1 MLILFS
7 PIMGSGIEGNLM
19 KRLRFLLVFCVA
31 LLLPACS
38 PAAAGA
44 STASPTAGVSPVI
57 ITIFANTA
65 VVSTALPAITTPP
78 PGATPPTAP
87 IPAGPTPIPTLAG
100 GLGPSELKYRLLA
113 QFPDLFFCD
122 PDFYP
127 VARADEG
134 GLAVQVFPALQ
145 ANPEEFNAILTH
157 NQLTGLTSF
166 SDAQK
171 LLIYRE
177 HKKLGALHFVLSG
190 SSYQFSLQVSPSKGQ
205 GKLISGTIDGQGVV
219 NVQQRKATVATCPV
233 CLAEGTLID
242 TPAGSFSVQNLLPGM
257 LVWTQTKG
265 GGRVAEPVLR
275 VGKTVVPASHQ
286 VVHLVLADGRK
297 LWVSPG
303 HPTAD
308 GRQVGTL
315 RAGEALDGSIIRSA
329 DLVGYA
335 GYATYDLLP
344 GGETGFYWA
353 NGILM
358 GSTLKGQ

>member
-1 MLILFS
+1 
-7 PIMGSGIEGNLM
+7 M
-19 KRLRFLLVFCVA
+19 KRLRLLLFVSLI

-38 PAAAGA
+38 PVAAGA
-44 STASPTAGVSPVI
+44 PGATQTGAVITPIIQTVGAAPTDAGITPIIRTISAS
-57 ITIFANTA
+57 TA
-65 VVSTALPAITTPP
+65 VVGTALP
-78 PGATPPTAP
+78 PGATPPAP
-87 IPAGPTPIPTLAG
+87 APATPTPVPTLAG

-122 PDFYP
+122 PDYYP

-134 GLAVQVFPALQ
+134 GLALQVFPALQ
-145 ANPEEFNAILTH
+145 ANLEEFNAILAH
-157 NQLTGLTSF
+157 NQLAGLTSF
-166 SDAQK
+166 SAAQK

-177 HKKLGALHFVLSG
+177 HKKLGAVHFVVAG
-190 SSYQFSLQVSPSKGQ
+190 NSYQFQLQVSPSKGQ
-205 GKLISGTIDGQGVV
+205 GELISGTIDGQGVV
-219 NVQQRKATVATCPV
+219 NVQQRKASVATCPI

-242 TPAGSFSVQNLLPGM
+242 TPAGTLPVQALRPGM
-257 LVWTQTKG
+257 LVWTQTAG
-265 GGRVAEPVLR
+265 GLRVAQPVLS

-286 VVHLVLADGRK
+286 VVHLVLADGRE

-308 GRQVGTL
+308 GRQAGTL
-315 RAGEALDGSIIRSA
+315 RAGDALDGSSVRSA
-329 DLVGYA
+329 ALVPYA

-358 GSTLKGQ
+358 GSTLQVK